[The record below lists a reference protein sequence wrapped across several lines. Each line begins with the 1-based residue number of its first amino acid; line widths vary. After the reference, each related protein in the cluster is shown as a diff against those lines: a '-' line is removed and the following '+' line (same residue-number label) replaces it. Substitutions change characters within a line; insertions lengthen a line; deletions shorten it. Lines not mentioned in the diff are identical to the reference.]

1 MEWNG
6 SGKGCMMK
14 EQAFP
19 VWGGTLCKLSKHGI
33 LKQEN
38 DNNAHLQDGNRKGDL
53 EWKRM

>member
-33 LKQEN
+33 LKQ
-38 DNNAHLQDGNRKGDL
+38 
-53 EWKRM
+53 